1 MDMSAGLS
9 SIRVSSE
16 SKQGSKFD
24 QMGRAYKQVSIQ
36 YNCTK
41 FYSFILLIS
50 CDNTDYRGRPLAL
63 PKNWTGIPTQF
74 NSVPQFQSAAL
85 SEQNVILSSFVVL
98 CELKDNTETVDINF
112 PL

>member
-41 FYSFILLIS
+41 FYSFRVTKSIIGAGRWHGPIIL
-50 CDNTDYRGRPLAL
+50 
-63 PKNWTGIPTQF
+63 
-74 NSVPQFQSAAL
+74 
-85 SEQNVILSSFVVL
+85 E
-98 CELKDNTETVDINF
+98 
-112 PL
+112 